1 MTIFLWERE
10 KAYMKKIIA
19 IILIVQSFLFA
30 IVGLQVFKNINYIK
44 LLYRN
49 NKAVLIRADNEENNR
64 DAANELI
71 SFMKDQKTNENI
83 TISKYVYI
91 DDNNLAIYTNDLL
104 LDGKIKLTLDNHISA
119 DTFIANYDSG
129 NKEQIGK
136 FYMFV
141 PRLKITVYPLEQAK
155 KVGVDGIYYITKRDA
170 GKIVTEINNGIG
182 YAEIYNEYSANIE
195 TYLEGSIQLIIC
207 IGMTTLILMVVIMH
221 YTIKSGKK
229 IGILK
234 MHGFSTLE
242 IIKNIL
248 IELCKMLFF
257 VLFIGMIISSAY
269 GSYNYGWK
277 YIATI
282 WKGYMLS
289 FLLTI
294 FINWIAVICVL
305 FIQIKLGNIVPL
317 IKGKRPFGVIFG
329 TYIFLKCV
337 FFIALIVGG
346 INLIYEI
353 QYLQVQYENL
363 DIWKKAEAVYSINLN
378 YVGESRD
385 SEIKLKE
392 FYDLINQDGGFLI
405 DAQNYVLV
413 DGENHLYDYNAPGEE
428 SYYDPYGRTITVNEN
443 YLKVNS
449 ITCNGS
455 TESILSQIDNRDNV
469 YNILVPFNLK
479 KYESKIQERFL
490 DDFYFKKIEVENIYN
505 KQEGSVLNDTLK
517 SELVVN
523 MIYIDDNQEYFTYSN
538 IEDNNGCKIINPIVV
553 LETGNIDYSYY
564 LSYLSRCVYFKYE
577 GMDVFDY
584 LVPLIRKADVLSE
597 IQSVTAIYDNHGKQ
611 IYNLEVN
618 INCAV
623 IAIAVIMG
631 LFAIIGFVIISAYY
645 QEKRYQ
651 IYIKK
656 VFGFSLIQRINKFL
670 ILMFLLDI
678 IILGAVKLYQ
688 NNSLVLLFGG
698 VIVLTDLIAILI
710 EGKRLDEKNF
720 NIIIKGEH

>member
-1 MTIFLWERE
+1 
-10 KAYMKKIIA
+10 MKKIIV
-19 IILIVQSFLFA
+19 IVLVVQSFLLT

-49 NKAVLIRADNEENNR
+49 NKAVLVRADNGENNR
-64 DAANELI
+64 DAADELI
-71 SFMKDQKTNENI
+71 SFMKDQKINQDV

-91 DDNNLAIYTNDLL
+91 DDDNLVIYTNDLL
-104 LDGKIKLTLDNHISA
+104 LDGKIKLTLENNIST
-119 DTFIANYDSG
+119 DMFIANYDSG
-129 NKEQIGK
+129 SEAQIGK

-141 PRLKITVYPLEQAK
+141 PKLKITIYPLEQAQ
-155 KVGVDGIYYITKRDA
+155 KVGVDGIYYITESDA
-170 GKIVTEINNGIG
+170 GKIIADINNGFG
-182 YAEIYNEYSANIE
+182 YAEVYNEFSANIE
-195 TYLEGSIQLIIC
+195 TYLEGSIQLIVC

-234 MHGFSTLE
+234 MHGFGTLE

-248 IELCKMLFF
+248 MELYQMLIL
-257 VLFIGMIISSAY
+257 VLLVGMIISGAY
-269 GSYNYGWK
+269 GSYNYGWDC
-277 YIATI
+277 IATVF
-282 WKGYMLS
+282 KGYLLS

-294 FINWIAVICVL
+294 FINWIAILCVL
-305 FIQIKLGNIVPL
+305 FLQIKLGNIVPL
-317 IKGKRPFGVIFG
+317 IKGKRPFGVLFG

-337 FFIALIVGG
+337 FFITLIIGG
-346 INLIYEI
+346 INLIYQV
-353 QYLQVQYENL
+353 QYLQVQYNNL
-363 DIWKKAEAVYSINLN
+363 DIWKKAKAVYSINLN

-385 SEIKLKE
+385 SEIKLKQ

-428 SYYDPYGRTITVNEN
+428 SYYDPYGRTITINEN

-455 TESILSQIDNRDNV
+455 TESILSQIDDRDNV
-469 YNILVPFNLK
+469 CNILVPFNLK
-479 KYESKIQERFL
+479 KYEPKIQERFL

-505 KQEGSVLNDTLK
+505 KEEGILNNMPK
-517 SELVVN
+517 SELALN
-523 MIYIDDNQEYFTYSN
+523 IIYIDDNQEYFTYSN
-538 IEDNNGCKIINPIVV
+538 IEDDNGCKIINPIVI
-553 LETGNIDYSYY
+553 LDTGNVDYSYY
-564 LSYLSRCVYFKYE
+564 LSYLSRCVYFQYE

-584 LVPLIRKADVLSE
+584 LAPLIKKADVLSE
-597 IQSVTAIYDNHGKQ
+597 IQSVTALYDNHGKQ
-611 IYNLEVN
+611 IYNLEVS

-623 IAIAVIMG
+623 IAIVVIMG

-645 QEKRYQ
+645 QEKKYQ

-656 VFGFSLIQRINKFL
+656 VFGFSLLQRINKFL
-670 ILMFLLDI
+670 ALMFLLDI
-678 IILGAVKLYQ
+678 IILGAVKLYED
-688 NNSLVLLFGG
+688 NTLVLAFGG

>member
-1 MTIFLWERE
+1 
-10 KAYMKKIIA
+10 MKKIIA
-19 IILIVQSFLFA
+19 VILVVQSFLLT

-44 LLYRN
+44 LLYQN
-49 NKAVLIRADNEENNR
+49 NNAVLIRADNEENNR
-64 DAANELI
+64 DAANKLI
-71 SFMKDQKTNENI
+71 SFMKEQKASKDI

-104 LDGKIKLTLDNHISA
+104 LDEKIKLSLENPIST
-119 DTFIANYDSG
+119 DYFIANYDSNSEG
-129 NKEQIGK
+129 QIGK
-136 FYMFV
+136 FYIFI
-141 PRLKITVYPLEQAK
+141 PRLKITIYPLEQVQ

-170 GKIVTEINNGIG
+170 EKIIADINNEIG
-182 YAEIYNEYSANIE
+182 YAEMYNEYSANIE
-195 TYLEGSIQLIIC
+195 TYLQGSMQLIVC
-207 IGMTTLILMVVIMH
+207 VGMTTLILMVVIMH

-234 MHGFSTLE
+234 MHGFSTLQ
-242 IIKNIL
+242 IIKNIFM
-248 IELCKMLFF
+248 ELYKVLFF

-269 GSYNYGWK
+269 GSYNYGWNC
-277 YIATI
+277 IVTI
-282 WKGYMLS
+282 CKGYLLS

-294 FINWIAVICVL
+294 FINSIAAVCVL
-305 FIQIKLGNIVPL
+305 FIQVKLGNIVLL

-329 TYIFLKCV
+329 IYIFLKCI
-337 FFIALIVGG
+337 FFIILIIGS
-346 INLIYEI
+346 INLIYQV

-385 SEIKLKE
+385 SEIKLKQ

-428 SYYDPYGRTITVNEN
+428 SYYDPYGRTIIVNEN

-455 TESILSQIDNRDNV
+455 TESILSQIDDRDNV

-490 DDFYFKKIEVENIYN
+490 EDFYFKKIEVENIYN
-505 KQEGSVLNDTLK
+505 KEKGDTLNNTLK
-517 SELVVN
+517 SELMVN
-523 MIYIDDNQEYFTYSN
+523 IIYIDDNQEYFTYSN
-538 IEDNNGCKIINPIVV
+538 IEDENGCKIINPIVV

-584 LVPLIRKADVLSE
+584 LAPRISKADVLSE

-623 IAIAVIMG
+623 IAVAVIML
-631 LFAIIGFVIISAYY
+631 LFVIIGFVIISAYY
-645 QEKRYQ
+645 QEKKYQ

-670 ILMFLLDI
+670 ALMFLLDI
-678 IILGAVKLYQ
+678 IILGAVELYQ
-688 NNSLVLLFGG
+688 DNILVLFFGS
-698 VIVLTDLIAILI
+698 VIVLTDLIVILI
-710 EGKRLDEKNF
+710 EGKWLDEKNF
-720 NIIIKGEH
+720 NTIIKGEH